1 MIFEDDFAI
10 KPDFDSKLKELLDN
24 MPKDFDM
31 LFLNGT
37 YGKFN
42 KPVPFNKY
50 LSKIGELYGTFA
62 YIVNGKFY
70 DVAIDALN
78 RFKNELN
85 TDYIYSRLMPDYKVF
100 RAVKP
105 IAFHHAG
112 YSYRAEREEKN
123 YKHLLPS

>member
-10 KPDFDSKLKELLDN
+10 KPDFDLRLKELLSN
-24 MPKDFDM
+24 TPVNYDM
-31 LFLNGT
+31 VFLNGT

-42 KPVPFNKY
+42 KPTAFNKH
-50 LSKIGELYGTFA
+50 LARIGELYGTFA
-62 YIVNGKFY
+62 YLVNDKFY
-70 DVAIDALN
+70 DVAIDALSS
-78 RFKNELN
+78 FKNDLN
-85 TDYIYSRLMPDYKVF
+85 TDYIYSRLMPDYNVY

-105 IAFHHAG
+105 IAFHHGG